1 MSERFYLQQMEHFK
15 VKTRFE
21 FLTSKTKVTK
31 SNCKSDLV
39 DAIKDVCGIDCSKM
53 TIPQLQVLLSSLMIY
68 ESKGVL
74 PFDFTG
80 SKPSKLHWQKYLE
93 QYLGID
99 YNNFKNLTIE
109 TMRSLKGFLQ
119 Q

>member
-21 FLTSKTKVTK
+21 FLTSKPKATR
-31 SNCKSDLV
+31 SNNKSDLV
-39 DAIKDVCGIDCSKM
+39 AAVKDVCGVDCSKM
-53 TIPQLQVLLSSLMIY
+53 TIPQLQLLLSSLMVY
-68 ESKGVL
+68 ESKGIL
-74 PFDFTG
+74 PFDG
-80 SKPSKLHWQKYLE
+80 KPTKLHWQKYLE
-93 QYLGID
+93 LYLGID

-109 TMRSLKGFLQ
+109 TMRLLKGFLQ